1 LIQKTVLKKSS
12 KNRYIYGPVP
22 SRRLGYSLGID
33 IIPFKTCPFNCIYC
47 QLGKTTLQTE
57 SRKRYIPANEIIT
70 ELKNFLKNNVHIDH
84 ITFSGSGE
92 PTLNSEIGNLIKK
105 IKKITNIPIAVITD
119 SYLLHKPAV
128 QKALLSADVVLPTL
142 TTTKNKTFKLIHR
155 PLPHITIRRIIDG
168 LAKFRKVYKGKI
180 WLEVMMLKGINDTE
194 EELKG
199 LKTAIDRIKPDRIQ
213 LNTVVRPPSE
223 YSVQPLG
230 LQELK
235 RIKKFFGKN
244 CEIIAEFRKQK
255 NILNLNRNGQII
267 LQYLKRRPATIMDM
281 NKSLG
286 IGNKTIL
293 KYLSQLLKSKKIK
306 RINYQGKVFYEA
318 I

>member
-1 LIQKTVLKKSS
+1 MIQKTVSKKLS
-12 KNRYIYGPVP
+12 KKRHIYGPVP

-33 IIPFKTCPFNCIYC
+33 TIPFKTCPFNCIYC

-57 SRKRYIPANEIIT
+57 RRKRYIPANEIFA
-70 ELKNFLKNNVHIDH
+70 ELKNFLKNKIHIDH

-92 PTLNSEIGNLIKK
+92 PTLNREIGNLIKK
-105 IKKITNIPIAVITD
+105 IKKITDIPIAVITD
-119 SYLLHKPAV
+119 SSLLYKPEV
-128 QKALLSADVVLPTL
+128 RKALLSADVVLPTL
-142 TTTKNKTFKLIHR
+142 TTAKNKTFKLIHR
-155 PLPHITIRRIIDG
+155 PLSHITIKRIIDG
-168 LAKFRKVYKGKI
+168 LAKFRKIYKGEI

-223 YSVQPLG
+223 YSARPLG
-230 LQELK
+230 LQELR
-235 RIKKFFGKN
+235 RIKKFFGEN
-244 CEIIAEFRKQK
+244 CEIVAEFRKQK
-255 NILNLNRNGQII
+255 NILNFNRKGQII
-267 LQYLKRRPATIMDM
+267 LQYLKRRPATAMDM
-281 NKSLG
+281 SRSLG
-286 IGNKTIL
+286 ISNKTLL

-306 RINYQGKVFYEA
+306 RINYQGKEFYEA